1 MALTAAR
8 TSRLSN
14 CTPNLMIQE
23 NFIGIGWSQTDP
35 TNVSVAFISTTTSP
49 TPNLDFGLN
58 SVRRIALKCIESWQR
73 TWILT
78 VVRYWCRGYIV
89 SSFYMSIV
97 ISYAGDDVLF
107 LLLLKMLIFG
117 STEKKPGLPA
127 ITLGRATIRSLSF
140 AMLLPVTVS
149 CRLLSR
155 MRSRSPYSGSLPLS
169 NPFPRTSQFL
179 CLRWGGVTFF
189 ETSAFRNSKC

>member
-1 MALTAAR
+1 M
-8 TSRLSN
+8 
-14 CTPNLMIQE
+14 
-23 NFIGIGWSQTDP
+23 
-35 TNVSVAFISTTTSP
+35 
-49 TPNLDFGLN
+49 
-58 SVRRIALKCIESWQR
+58 
-73 TWILT
+73 
-78 VVRYWCRGYIV
+78 

-179 CLRWGGVTFF
+179 CLR
-189 ETSAFRNSKC
+189 